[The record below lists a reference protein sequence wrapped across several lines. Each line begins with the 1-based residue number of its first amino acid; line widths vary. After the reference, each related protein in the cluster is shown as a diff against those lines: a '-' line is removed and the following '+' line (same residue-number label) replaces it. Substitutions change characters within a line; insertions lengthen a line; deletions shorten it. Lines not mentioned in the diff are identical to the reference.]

1 MTQVM
6 GVRAARWI
14 SSLVVCGLVSVALH
28 MSGTTSA
35 RAAMAQDRTSEQ
47 DKPSLRQVTVGVP
60 QSFPPYYLLD
70 EYGNPSGFAVDTMNE
85 VAKRAGLL
93 VTYRVKKNWGE
104 IFKALRTGDIDIVP
118 NLGITN
124 RRKEYAA
131 YTVPL
136 ETFHISIFV
145 RDDTHDVKGLGDLSG
160 RPVAVV
166 ATNAARRILKS
177 RDDIQLRVFDNFT
190 EALFALL
197 SAEVDAFAF
206 PEPVTWKLAREAR
219 VDKQIKVVGEPLKEI
234 RRGMAVPKDKVELL
248 AVLDRAVRDFVASPE
263 YRKVYVAWFGKPDPY
278 WTVARVAWT
287 MGGLIAVL
295 FLFMGWWRYR
305 VGVRMIQVS
314 QKSEKRLRGAIESL
328 QEGFELFDADDRLV
342 MINSRYQE
350 IHPRAQEFLD
360 KGMRFEDVM
369 RANVAAGRM
378 VEALG
383 REEEFIRERLEQHRN
398 PGPPILR
405 QYNDGKW
412 YIITET
418 RTPEGGIAITLSD
431 ITELQAAKEA
441 REKLSTAVENVPV
454 GIALFDSDD
463 RLVFFNNRY
472 GELME
477 VVADILKPG
486 VTFEEMIRTLVDRQP
501 VKDARGREEEF
512 IQERIKHHRNPTG
525 PFDIRRENAWLMAD
539 EIRLSDGG
547 IFTIVTDVTEQKRAE
562 AAREEAEERF
572 RDVAEAASDWFWE
585 MGPDLRFTYHSE
597 RYFEITGFRP
607 EEKIGTTRTRY
618 VDPTDREADAEK
630 WAAHLAD
637 LETHKPFKNFE
648 FSFTSN
654 TGRVCHAR
662 ISGTPVFDADG
673 GFLGYRGTGTDIT
686 ERKRAEEAL
695 RESEERLRTIA
706 ANIPG
711 NVYRRIL
718 HADGRLTWAY
728 LSAGLR
734 DILELDPDAAMER
747 PEVLI
752 ETVHPED
759 RARWQDA
766 LRKSA
771 ETLEPYDLE
780 FRRMTP
786 SGKVVWLRSIAR
798 PHRRQNGDV
807 VWDGVAL
814 DITEQKEAQAQ
825 LIRTSRLATLGE
837 MASGIAHE
845 LNQPLSV
852 VGMAAE
858 NSLISMEEGT
868 FDTEFVRKK
877 LQTIV
882 GQRDR
887 MAGIVNHMRLFSRRD
902 TTAME
907 LFDPVECVRG
917 AVGLIAKQFQALGIE
932 LEEDLPAACRNVFG
946 HPVQLEQVVLN
957 LLNNARDAVRG
968 AVESAGSGQ
977 GRPVPKVRISLVDD
991 KGRKTVVISVADNGG
1006 GIPEEAVKRI
1016 FDPFFTTKKKGQ
1028 GTGLG
1033 LSISYSIVDAMGG
1046 RLEAQNADGGVEFRI
1061 SVPAAVDGS
1070 GAVDRRSREKKR
1082 KAGTRKRRSGLPRI
1096 LVVDDEEGIAEELA
1110 EYLQLKG
1117 YDVATAGSGLE
1128 ALELYRSRPADIVIT
1143 DLLMPE
1149 MDGNELIRRLRRT
1162 DPDLPIMLVTGHTTF
1177 GDEKESVTEGASVV
1191 LKKPID
1197 LSELLGTLSNMVRH

>member
-14 SSLVVCGLVSVALH
+14 SSLVVCGLAGVALH

-60 QSFPPYYLLD
+60 RSFPPYYLLD

-328 QEGFELFDADDRLV
+328 QEGFLLLDAEDRLV
-342 MINSRYQE
+342 AINDVYRE
-350 IHPRAQEFLD
+350 INPQAQEFLD
-360 KGMRFEDVM
+360 KGMRFEDVI

-383 REEEFIRERLEQHRN
+383 REEEFIWERLEQHRN

-412 YIITET
+412 YIIKET
-418 RTPEGGIAITLSD
+418 RTPDGGIAITFSD
-431 ITELQAAKEA
+431 VTELQTAKEA
-441 REKLSTAVENVPV
+441 REKLSKAVENVPV

-562 AAREEAEERF
+562 AALRDSEQRF

-597 RYFEITGFRP
+597 RFFEITGFRP
-607 EEKIGTTRTRY
+607 EEKIRTTRTRY

-654 TGRVCHAR
+654 TERVCHAR
-662 ISGTPVFDADG
+662 ISGTPIFDADG

-780 FRRMTP
+780 FRRITP

-814 DITEQKEAQAQ
+814 DITEQKEAQTQ
-825 LIRTSRLATLGE
+825 LIQASKLATLGE

-968 AVESAGSGQ
+968 AMESAGSGQ
-977 GRPVPKVRISLVDD
+977 GRPVPKVRISLVNDMR
-991 KGRKTVVISVADNGG
+991 RKSVVISVADNGG
-1006 GIPEEAVKRI
+1006 GIPEEALKRI

-1033 LSISYSIVDAMGG
+1033 LSIGYSIVDAMGG

-1070 GAVDRRSREKKR
+1070 GAVDRRSRKKER
-1082 KAGTRKRRSGLPRI
+1082 KAGISGLPLRRPSRP
-1096 LVVDDEEGIAEELA
+1096 EIATS
-1110 EYLQLKG
+1110 G
-1117 YDVATAGSGLE
+1117 HGSHG
-1128 ALELYRSRPADIVIT
+1128 RSRLA
-1143 DLLMPE
+1143 
-1149 MDGNELIRRLRRT
+1149 RW
-1162 DPDLPIMLVTGHTTF
+1162 F
-1177 GDEKESVTEGASVV
+1177 
-1191 LKKPID
+1191 
-1197 LSELLGTLSNMVRH
+1197 